1 MTKRQPSANLVYEM
15 TTGFPFVGAPEEFAP
30 LAGIADEGTR
40 IFRAEGNH
48 AEMRRWFDALCEHI
62 GPCVSPGGAA
72 VYAKVSRA
80 AVYKRMKAGGLTA
93 FCFHIIGKTKTIFG
107 KEKKL
112 KEWPLVYIPVA
123 ECKAWGAELDERSA
137 RIGAIRGTPEDE
149 VALKEGEF
157 DEDSPS
163 PDFVHYDPKYK
174 KRKDVKYMTGSK
186 RIEEPQEKTES
197 AQASLGGYAGSYFKK
212 QREEARERR
221 REEFKK
227 RWYER
232 ATKK

>member
-1 MTKRQPSANLVYEM
+1 MVIEM
-15 TTGFPFVGAPEEFAP
+15 ATHFQLMAIPEELGP
-30 LAGIADEGTR
+30 LVGGCDEGTR

-48 AEMRRWFDALCEHI
+48 AKMRRWFDSLCEHI

-93 FCFHIIGKTKTIFG
+93 FCFHIIGKTKTAFA

-112 KEWPLVYIPVA
+112 KEWPVVYIPVA
-123 ECKAWGAELDERSA
+123 ECKAWGAELDERGA
-137 RIGAIRGTPEDE
+137 RIEANRGTPEDE
-149 VALKEGEF
+149 AALEAGEF
-157 DEDSPS
+157 DENNPS
-163 PDFVHYDPKYK
+163 PNFVHDPKDK

-186 RIEEPQEKTES
+186 RIEEPQEETDS
-197 AQASLGGYAGSYFKK
+197 AHASLGGYAGSYFKK

-232 ATKK
+232 DRKK